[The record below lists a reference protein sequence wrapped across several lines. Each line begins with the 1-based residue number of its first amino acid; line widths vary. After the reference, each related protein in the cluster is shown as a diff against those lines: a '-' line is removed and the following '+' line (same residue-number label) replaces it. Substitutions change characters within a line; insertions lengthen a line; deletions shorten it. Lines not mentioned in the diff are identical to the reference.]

1 MKTIFEV
8 LRKPPQHWVGDGF
21 HVFPVF
27 ADKAFTKEL
36 SPFLM
41 LDVGAPKLFPPTH
54 KKLGVG
60 QHPHRGFETVTI
72 AFQGE
77 IEHSDNMGNKGLIGP
92 GDVQWM
98 TAARGIVHE
107 EHHSRQ
113 FSEQGGTL
121 EMCQLWV
128 NLPAANKMGKARY
141 QPIMAAEIPT
151 VDLISVGVDMD
162 VAADGLATATATATA
177 ATTGESAS
185 PRSTVRVI
193 AGSYNGATGAATT
206 HTPINLWD
214 VNINDKRATY
224 QLDTPDG
231 HNTLVFVRRGAIEI
245 AGEKLGLAD
254 VAILSKTGTAI
265 HVRATEKNTKLLVL
279 SGQPIDEP
287 IAARGPFVMNTQAE
301 LQQAMRDFQSGKF

>member
-1 MKTIFEV
+1 MKTVKEV
-8 LRKPPQHWVGDGF
+8 MRKPPAHWVGDGF
-21 HVFPVF
+21 NVFPVF
-27 ADKAFTKEL
+27 DNKAFTADF

-41 LDVGAPKLFPPTH
+41 FDYGAPKIFPPTS

-77 IEHSDNMGNKGLIGP
+77 IEHSDNKGNTGVIGP

-107 EHHSRQ
+107 EHHSRK
-113 FSEQGGTL
+113 FAKEGGTL

-128 NLPAANKMGKARY
+128 NLPAAHKMNKAHY
-141 QPIMAAEIPT
+141 QPIMSADIPV
-151 VDLISVGVDMD
+151 VDLVCVDGAEAPEAAVD
-162 VAADGLATATATATA
+162 VDGSSSSSSSSTPAEA
-177 ATTGESAS
+177 
-185 PRSTVRVI
+185 RSTARVI
-193 AGSYNGATGAATT
+193 AGSYNGVAGPATT
-206 HTPINLWD
+206 HTPIEVWD
-214 VNINDKRATY
+214 VELNSKKKTF
-224 QLDTPDG
+224 QLDTPTG
-231 HNTLVFVRRGAIEI
+231 HNTLVFVRRGAVEI

-254 VAILSKTGTAI
+254 VAILSKTGTSI
-265 HVRATEKNTKLLVL
+265 HVKAAEKNTKLLVL

-301 LQQAMRDFQSGKF
+301 LQQAVRDYQSGKF